1 MKRAVRWGMMVNLL
15 IVILVTGCNYTDP
28 GTPTPTRVP
37 AGDHCRTQCKSI
49 AINNGSRP

>member
-15 IVILVTGCNYTDP
+15 IVILVTGCNYTESGNTNSNP
-28 GTPTPTRVP
+28 CS